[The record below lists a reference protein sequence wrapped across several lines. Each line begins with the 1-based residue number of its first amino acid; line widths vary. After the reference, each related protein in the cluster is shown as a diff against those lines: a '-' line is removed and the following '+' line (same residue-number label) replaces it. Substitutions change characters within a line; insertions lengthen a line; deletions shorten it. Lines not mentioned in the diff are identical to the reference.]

1 MLFDGGAALYGAK
14 ANTNYPVKSGF
25 LGVKYNTLTLNEA
38 VVLLKTKSLPLTT
51 KITGCRVY
59 DIKSGSPAATVTSG
73 DQIALDDIITEFNG
87 KKVGTHDNNLGL
99 EIIKLLETTVVTVKF
114 LDSSDSYNVKTCT
127 VTLANGQASLSSPL
141 IEADIRSEWS

>member
-1 MLFDGGAALYGAK
+1 M
-14 ANTNYPVKSGF
+14 
-25 LGVKYNTLTLNEA
+25 
-38 VVLLKTKSLPLTT
+38 
-51 KITGCRVY
+51 
-59 DIKSGSPAATVTSG
+59 
-73 DQIALDDIITEFNG
+73 DDIITEFNG